1 MKGFGR
7 GGSWQTKFGFSLA
20 SVNNQKVNI
29 CKDIRVL
36 VPLQTLVVSSRTDDT
51 RTFDCISNVKLLF
64 EV

>member
-29 CKDIRVL
+29 YKDIRVS
-36 VPLQTLVVSSRTDDT
+36 VPLQTLVGLSRAEDT
-51 RTFDCISNVKLLF
+51 GTFDWISNAKLMY

>member
-1 MKGFGR
+1 MKGFGG

-29 CKDIRVL
+29 YKDIRLL
-36 VPLQTLVVSSRTDDT
+36 VPLQTLVGSLRADDIRTLDW
-51 RTFDCISNVKLLF
+51 ISNVKLMY

>member
-7 GGSWQTKFGFSLA
+7 GDSWQTKFGFSLA

-29 CKDIRVL
+29 YKDIRGLVL
-36 VPLQTLVVSSRTDDT
+36 LQTLAGSSRAVDT
-51 RTFDCISNVKLLF
+51 RTFEWLSNVKLMY